1 MKFIHT
7 ADWHLGKL
15 VHNVYMTSDQEY
27 VLNQLITILKN
38 EKPDCLV
45 IAGDLYD
52 RPIPPVAAIELLNEI
67 FYKINIELNIPI
79 LAISGNH
86 DSAQRLSFGSKWYEK
101 NQLHMVTNIEQ
112 CFEPIII
119 KNVRYYLVPYCEPA
133 YAREVFKEPTIQT
146 HQDLFNYVIA
156 KIKETMDHSAIN
168 VLVAHAFVLGGKE
181 TDSERLLSVG
191 GSSCVSNQT
200 FDDFDYVALGHL
212 HSPDAIKH
220 EKVFYSGSLLK
231 YSFSEVKQKKS
242 VQLIQFNEDHS
253 FDLQLF
259 PLDPIR
265 DMREIKGEFATLL
278 SLEFQESQK
287 KDDYLKVIL
296 TDDGAILDPMNTLKN
311 VYPNILHLEKERT
324 LKDLKEKEKLTKKAM
339 DQQSELELFKQFY
352 SDITTNEFTQEKEQE
367 IIKVI
372 QSASKGS
379 AGNETT

>member
-15 VHNVYMTSDQEY
+15 VHNVYMTNDQEY
-27 VLNQLITILKN
+27 VLNQLITILKE

-52 RPIPPVAAIELLNEI
+52 RPIPPVAAIELLNEV

-101 NQLHMVTNIEQ
+101 NQLHMVTSIEQ
-112 CFEPIII
+112 CFEPITIN
-119 KNVRYYLVPYCEPA
+119 NVNYFLVPYCEPA
-133 YAREVFKEPTIQT
+133 YAREVFNEPTIQT
-146 HQDLFNYVIA
+146 HQDLFDYVIA

-191 GSSCVSNQT
+191 GSSCVTNQT
-200 FDDFDYVALGHL
+200 FEVFDYVALGHL

-231 YSFSEVKQKKS
+231 YSFSEVKQNKS
-242 VQLIQFNEDHS
+242 VQLIEFQEDQTFNRTV
-253 FDLQLF
+253 F
-259 PLDPIR
+259 PLNPVR
-265 DMREIKGEFATLL
+265 DMREIKGQFTELL
-278 SLEFQESQK
+278 SLEFQETQN

-296 TDDGAILDPMNTLKN
+296 TDDEAILDPMNTLKN

-339 DQQSELELFKQFY
+339 DQQSELEIFKQFY
-352 SDITTNEFTQEKEQE
+352 TDITTNDFTKEKEE
-367 IIKVI
+367 EMMKVI
-372 QSASKGS
+372 QLANKG
-379 AGNETT
+379 E